1 MGYIE
6 EPEGVEFTVINKEQ
20 SKADRKRDS
29 ELIKRSGSLQK
40 SKVSRRRKKVER
52 SMLATNLAK
61 KTESN
66 S

>member
-40 SKVSRRRKKVER
+40 RKVARRRKKVAR